1 MGGGVL
7 PVLLV
12 VWMGGGGVAAGGTRG
27 TGTGTGTTSTSG
39 ALYEMLDMC
48 VAGFA
53 GLLHVRAEVKTLDLQ
68 TFSSALAGIAC
79 EPITTTDD
87 VRRPY
92 AVGSDTFTDYA
103 SAAVR
108 TCNNQKNKCAEVAN
122 QGGGGSPVTLEDCNE
137 QEGECHFFA
146 FLLALMAF
154 SRSCLWER
162 GWRVEGWDGYA
173 RRTDGKAKKMKR
185 KKERGKG
192 SAAARGVMGRRE
204 PEGEK
209 KKCTSNA
216 VTTDPSTIGVAPPPQ
231 ATPAPPSRSFVE
243 EASPISPPPSSPP
256 AADPPTVDSPTADS
270 PAADPPAAE
279 RPSGNSPAAER
290 PSGNSPAADPPAA
303 HSPAADLLLPTLLLT
318 ILLLPTL
325 LLTTLLLTTLL
336 LPTHL
341 LPSFLPLRTG
351 WRAQSC

>member
-1 MGGGVL
+1 MRLSAARTMMGGGVL

-137 QEGECHFFA
+137 QEE
-146 FLLALMAF
+146 
-154 SRSCLWER
+154 
-162 GWRVEGWDGYA
+162 
-173 RRTDGKAKKMKR
+173 
-185 KKERGKG
+185 
-192 SAAARGVMGRRE
+192 
-204 PEGEK
+204 
-209 KKCTSNA
+209 KCTSNA

-303 HSPAADLLLPTLLLT
+303 HSPAADPPAADPPAHNPPAADSPAHNPPAHNPPAADPPAPVLPAPPNRLASAELLKPTLHSSDAEFFYFCD
-318 ILLLPTL
+318 P
-325 LLTTLLLTTLL
+325 
-336 LPTHL
+336 
-341 LPSFLPLRTG
+341 
-351 WRAQSC
+351 